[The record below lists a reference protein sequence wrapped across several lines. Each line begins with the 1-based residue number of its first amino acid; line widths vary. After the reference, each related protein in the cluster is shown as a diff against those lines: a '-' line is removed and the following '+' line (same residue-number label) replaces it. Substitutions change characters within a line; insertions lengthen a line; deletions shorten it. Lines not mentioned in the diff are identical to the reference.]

1 MTYSGKFECRS
12 SSIITNNTQNLT
24 MTNLS
29 NSFNVLESSLGIGSN
44 FLAHSLTNFHS
55 VNNCIGF
62 LNFVNL
68 EKTQNFLSF
77 RGSIRYQNQTGSSS
91 RIGTFIAY
99 EASTNPSST
108 AMILNN
114 SGLNSINL
122 IRDTASSINNTIVAN
137 GFTSVIFALKD

>member
-12 SSIITNNTQNLT
+12 SSIITNNTENST

-29 NSFNVLESSLGIGSN
+29 SSFNILESSLGIGNN

-55 VNNCIGF
+55 INNCIGF
-62 LNFVNL
+62 LNFVHL
-68 EKTQNFLSF
+68 EKTQNFLGF
-77 RGSIRYQNQTGSSS
+77 RGNVKYQNQTGSSS
-91 RIGTFIAY
+91 RIGTFISY
-99 EASTNPSST
+99 EGSINPSST

-122 IRDTASSINNTIVAN
+122 IRDTATSINNTIVAN